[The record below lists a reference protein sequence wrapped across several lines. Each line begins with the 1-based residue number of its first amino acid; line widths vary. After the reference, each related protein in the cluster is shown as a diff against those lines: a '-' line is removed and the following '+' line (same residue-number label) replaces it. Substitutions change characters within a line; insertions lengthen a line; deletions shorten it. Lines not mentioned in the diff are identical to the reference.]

1 MAADGAVA
9 APLRKEACYAQA
21 MHGLLSGAI
30 LGIAFIAFAGAA
42 RSWRNWKQSDEGAR
56 PPRIL
61 MVLSLLLQV
70 LLGALAAAF
79 GLWFA
84 LAGAP

>member
-1 MAADGAVA
+1 
-9 APLRKEACYAQA
+9 